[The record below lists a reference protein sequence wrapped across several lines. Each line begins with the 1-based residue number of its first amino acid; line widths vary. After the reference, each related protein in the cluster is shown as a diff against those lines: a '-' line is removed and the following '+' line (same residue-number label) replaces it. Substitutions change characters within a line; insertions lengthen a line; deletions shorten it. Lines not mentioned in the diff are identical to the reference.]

1 MFSWITSFQ
10 PRGWRQT
17 SRKVE
22 RSPALVN
29 SFTVP
34 GCNNSKY
41 TSLWLL
47 LYVPFF
53 FCFLKLLNSILS
65 SHTTGKKKK
74 KKAVRI
80 ARGALPV
87 QILPWIFI
95 HGRICSAF
103 AFLWTFLWIN
113 SYSSRSLW
121 ISKKPS
127 KSMDFICK
135 NVCESSL
142 YFTPLAFNFA
152 SWPNILKERNKYAFS
167 PLAHTRISNWLRM
180 GQARVK
186 KSWTAAGII
195 CY

>member
-1 MFSWITSFQ
+1 MAEGKPVVRWSGHLPWWTASLFLAAITANTLLFDYYFMF
-10 PRGWRQT
+10 
-17 SRKVE
+17 
-22 RSPALVN
+22 L
-29 SFTVP
+29 
-34 GCNNSKY
+34 
-41 TSLWLL
+41 
-47 LYVPFF
+47 FF
-53 FCFLKLLNSILS
+53 FFFLKLLNSILS